1 MADYLTKGI
10 FTDRRKKSLFNR
22 VRRFINDYW
31 FVPLLTLYLQFIVL
45 FLPPGGPSLKSLY
58 EKNIYLLKGPAVLY
72 NLLTIDFPY
81 TLFGHFEEVA
91 IRAKYGLGIYQVT
104 FDDIAASMGN
114 NDSAGEVYSLLLRSK
129 KYHNTE
135 LGGIV
140 SISYEPDGPRIHL
153 YEVPSMNRVFSER
166 LHRAGESSIEDFCTF
181 ITDDKNIDFL
191 GKIQGGE
198 VLTNNMLKVLSSD
211 TLDKTHKKRLISS
224 FIDTYDMYSES
235 RYILSPYDFK
245 SFLGSTE
252 IEGRYLGIFH
262 LHNTLNDP
270 PSDMD
275 VASSYNDRQIVITFT
290 EGGFMVY
297 DIAKGKQ
304 NSIEVDFLHSS
315 LSQTLHNS

>member
-1 MADYLTKGI
+1 LCY
-10 FTDRRKKSLFNR
+10 FSP
-22 VRRFINDYW
+22 W
-31 FVPLLTLYLQFIVL
+31 
-45 FLPPGGPSLKSLY
+45 GPSLKSLY

-81 TLFGHFEEVA
+81 TFFGHFEEIAV
-91 IRAKYGLGIYQVT
+91 RAKYGLGIYQVT

-114 NDSAGEVYSLLLRSK
+114 NDSARNVYSLLLRSRE
-129 KYHNTE
+129 YTNTE
-135 LGGIV
+135 IGGIA
-140 SISYEPDGPRIHL
+140 SISYGPEGPRLHL
-153 YEVPSMNRVFSER
+153 YEIPSMNKAFSER

-181 ITDDKNIDFL
+181 IKDDKNIAFL
-191 GKIQGGE
+191 RKIQEGE
-198 VLTNNMLKVLSSD
+198 VLINNMLKVLSSD

-245 SFLGSTE
+245 TFLGSTE
-252 IEGRYLGIFH
+252 IEGRYVGIFH

-270 PSDMD
+270 PSDID

-297 DIAKGKQ
+297 DIA
-304 NSIEVDFLHSS
+304 ITDCP
-315 LSQTLHNS
+315 